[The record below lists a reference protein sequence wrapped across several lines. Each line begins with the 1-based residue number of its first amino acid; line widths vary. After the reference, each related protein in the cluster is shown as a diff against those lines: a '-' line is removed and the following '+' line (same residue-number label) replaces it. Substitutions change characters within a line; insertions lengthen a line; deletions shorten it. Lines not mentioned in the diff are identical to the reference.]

1 MHLVKT
7 LATTLLIPFLFCSC
21 KQNKEIG
28 QTKTLDPVDYV
39 NPYMGNISHLLVP
52 TFPTVHLPNSMLR
65 VIPERQDYTSTI
77 IEGLPIAVTSHRGR
91 SAFKLSPFNGQ
102 TQLTENALKYSYD
115 LEHIKPYGFY
125 IYLDEAQI
133 AANFAPSHQGAI
145 YKLQFEQK
153 RKTGFYL
160 TTLDGELN
168 VDKNTISGYQNL
180 ENKTRIYLYME
191 TKQLPIKD
199 EKIDDRRIMI
209 SFAEGTEEVMLKYG
223 ISFISI
229 EQAKKN
235 LQREIPDYNLESVK
249 VAGRLAWNEALGKI
263 EASGNKTDLA
273 VFYTSFYRCFERP
286 VCISED
292 GHYFSASDHKVH
304 DDKGIPFYTDDWIW
318 DTYRAAHPLRCLI
331 DTVTESAVINSY
343 IRMADQMKNHW
354 FPTFPEVTG
363 DSRRM
368 NSNHGVA
375 IIIDGYRKGIKGFD
389 LAKSYRYAAD
399 GITQKTLAPWSKVKG
414 AEYNKFYF
422 SHGYVPALRVGQKET
437 WSEVHSFE
445 NRQPIAVTLGTSYDE
460 WCLSQLAGELGLTQD
475 SIRYAKDSYNYR
487 HVYNK
492 KTQFFHPKDDAGHF
506 IEPFDYSW
514 SGGMGAREYYGEN
527 NGWVYRWDVPH
538 HIDDLIHLMGGKAQF
553 DANLDQT
560 YETPLGRNKYAFFA
574 KLPDHTGNVGQFSM
588 SNEPALHIPYLY
600 NYADKPWKTQKIIHK
615 LINEWFRNDLMGV
628 PGDEDGGGMSSF
640 VVFSMLGFYPI
651 TPGLPVYTI
660 GSPFF
665 KNAQIHLANGKTFT
679 VQAIN
684 YTSDNKYIQTA
695 SINEKPLDKPQI
707 SHKQILNGG
716 TLKLIMGPKANRQW
730 GIGLLK

>member
-1 MHLVKT
+1 MHLIKT
-7 LATTLLIPFLFCSC
+7 LATSLLIPLVLCSC
-21 KQNKEIG
+21 GQNKSAV
-28 QTKTLDPVDYV
+28 QTKTMEPVDYV

-77 IEGLPIAVTSHRGR
+77 LEGLPMAVTSHRGR
-91 SAFKLSPFNGQ
+91 SAFKLSPFNGKD
-102 TQLTENALKYSYD
+102 TLTGNALKYSYD
-115 LEHIKPYGFY
+115 LEHIKPYGFDV
-125 IYLDEAQI
+125 YLDEKQI
-133 AANFAPSHQGAI
+133 AVQFAPSHQSAI
-145 YKLQFEQK
+145 YQLNFEQQNASA
-153 RKTGFYL
+153 FYL
-160 TTLDGELN
+160 TTLDGELQFEGN
-168 VDKNTISGYQNL
+168 VISGYQNL
-180 ENKTRIYLYME
+180 ENNTRIYLYME
-191 TKQLPIKD
+191 VQQHPVR
-199 EKIDDRRIMI
+199 EKLIDTQKVMI
-209 SFAEGTEEVMLKYG
+209 AFDEGTEEVMLKYG

-235 LQREIPDYNLESVK
+235 LEREIPDYDLETVK
-249 VAGRLAWNEALGKI
+249 AAGRVAWNKALGTI
-263 EASGNKTDLA
+263 EAVGEQTDLT

-286 VCISED
+286 VCVSED
-292 GHYFSASDHKVH
+292 GHYFSAFDHKIH
-304 DDKGIPFYTDDWIW
+304 EDKGTPFYTDDWLW

-343 IRMADQMKNHW
+343 IRMADQMENHW

-375 IIIDGYRKGIKGFD
+375 ILIDAYRKGIKGFD

-399 GITQKTLAPWSKVKG
+399 GITQKTLAPWSKVEGK
-414 AEYNKFYF
+414 EYNQFYF
-422 SHGYVPALRVGQKET
+422 THGYVPALRVGQKEK
-437 WSEVHSFE
+437 WAEVHSFE

-460 WCLSQLAGELGLTQD
+460 WCLSQLAGELGYTQD
-475 SIRYAKDSYNYR
+475 SIRFAKDSYNYR
-487 HVYNK
+487 HVYNA

-514 SGGMGAREYYGEN
+514 SGGMGARAYYGEN

-538 HIDDLIHLMGGKAQF
+538 HIADLVELMGGKEQF
-553 DANLDQT
+553 DTNLDQT
-560 YETPLGRNKYAFFA
+560 YQTPLGRSKYAFFA
-574 KLPDHTGNVGQFSM
+574 KMPDHTGNVGQFSM

-600 NYADKPWKTQKIIHK
+600 NYADKPWKTQKTIHK
-615 LINEWFRNDLMGV
+615 LIHEWFRNDLMGV

-665 KNAQIHLANGKTFT
+665 DETQIHLANGKTFT
-679 VQAIN
+679 VQAID
-684 YTSDNKYIQTA
+684 YSSDNKYIQSAT
-695 SINEKPLDKPQI
+695 INGKPLEKPLI
-707 SHKQILNGG
+707 THHQILEGG
-716 TLKLIMGPKANRQW
+716 TLQLVMGPKANKTW
-730 GIGLLK
+730 GIGLI